1 MADDT
6 ALQTRFAALAPFLDE
21 RLRRVWAAAEARA
34 IGRGG
39 IEAVHR
45 VTGLAHKTIRAGV
58 ADLDDER
65 LQGTDRV
72 RRPGGGRTAEVVKD
86 PELLDDLRALVEDA
100 TRGDPESPLLWVS
113 RSVRNLADALVERGH
128 RTNRTMVGDL
138 LRAMGF
144 SLQANVK
151 TKEGTEHPDRD
162 AQFGYLNTLVKA
174 RLRDKQP
181 VISVD
186 TKKKELVGEFK
197 NGGRELRPKGDPLAV
212 NVHDFVT
219 DLGRANP
226 YGVYDLAA
234 NSAWVSVGTDH
245 DTASFAVATIRRW
258 WQQMGQARHPAAS
271 ELTITADCGGSNG
284 YRTRLWK
291 VELQDL
297 ADELQI
303 PITVCHLPPGT
314 SKWNR
319 IEHRLFSHITMNWR
333 GKPLISHEVIVSLI
347 AATTTRSGL
356 TVQAALD
363 TDPYPKGIKITDEQ
377 MTRLT
382 ITRHDFHGD
391 WNYTITPRRHYS
403 DINP

>member
-1 MADDT
+1 VVDEAG
-6 ALQTRFAALAPFLDE
+6 LSTRFAALAPFLDE

-39 IEAVHR
+39 IETVHR
-45 VTGLAHKTIRAGV
+45 VTGLAHKTIRAGI
-58 ADLDDER
+58 ADLDDDE
-65 LQGTDRV
+65 LQASGRV
-72 RRPGGGRTAEVVKD
+72 RRLGGGRTAEVVRD
-86 PELLDDLRALVEDA
+86 PKLADDLRALVEDA

-113 RSVRNLADALVERGH
+113 RSVRNLSDALVGQGH
-128 RTNRTMVGDL
+128 RANRTMVGDL
-138 LRAMGF
+138 LRGMGF

-151 TKEGTEHPDRD
+151 ANEGSEHPDRD
-162 AQFGYLNTLVKA
+162 AQFHYLNTRVKTQLAA
-174 RLRDKQP
+174 REP

-186 TKKKELVGEFK
+186 TKKKELVGDFK
-197 NGGRELRPKGDPLAV
+197 NGGRELRPKGDPARV

-234 NSAWVSVGTDH
+234 DSAWVSVGTDH
-245 DTASFAVATIRRW
+245 DTASFAVSTIGRW
-258 WQQMGQARHPAAS
+258 WQQMGKQRYPAAT

-291 VELQDL
+291 VELQNL
-297 ADELQI
+297 ADDLGI

-333 GKPLISHEVIVSLI
+333 GKPLTSHEVIVDLI
-347 AATTTRSGL
+347 AATTPRTGL

-363 TDPYPKGIKITDEQ
+363 TDPYPKGIKITDKQ
-377 MTRLT
+377 MNTLT
-382 ITRHDFHGD
+382 ITGHDFHGD
-391 WNYTITPRRHYS
+391 WNYTIHPRPDR
-403 DINP
+403 DIDP

>member
-1 MADDT
+1 MVDET
-6 ALQTRFAALAPFLDE
+6 ALRMRFAALAPFFDE

-58 ADLDDER
+58 ADLDDEQ
-65 LQGTDRV
+65 LQGSDRV

-128 RTNRTMVGDL
+128 RANRTMVGDL
-138 LRAMGF
+138 LRGMGF
-144 SLQANVK
+144 SLQSNVK
-151 TKEGTEHPDRD
+151 TKEGSAHPDRD
-162 AQFGYLNTLVKA
+162 DQFAYLNTVIAAQLE
-174 RLRDKQP
+174 RREP

-197 NGGRELRPKGDPLAV
+197 NGGRELRAKGDPLAV

-245 DTASFAVATIRRW
+245 DTASFAVQTIRRW
-258 WQQMGQARHPAAS
+258 WQQMGSDRYQAATA
-271 ELTITADCGGSNG
+271 LTITADCGGSNG

-291 VELQDL
+291 VELQHL
-297 ADELQI
+297 ADELGF

-333 GKPLISHEVIVSLI
+333 GKPLVSHEVIVKLI
-347 AATTTRSGL
+347 AATTTRTGL

-363 TDPYPKGIKITDEQ
+363 TDPYPKGIKITDADMQ
-377 MTRLT
+377 TLN
-382 ITRHDFHGD
+382 IAPHDFHGD
-391 WNYTITPRRHYS
+391 WNYTIHPRHNQ
-403 DINP
+403 DIDP

>member
-1 MADDT
+1 MVDET
-6 ALQTRFAALAPFLDE
+6 ALRMRFAALAPFFDE

-58 ADLDDER
+58 ADLDDEQ
-65 LQGTDRV
+65 LQGSDRV

-128 RTNRTMVGDL
+128 RANRTMVGDL
-138 LRAMGF
+138 LRGMGF
-144 SLQANVK
+144 SLQSNVK
-151 TKEGTEHPDRD
+151 TKEGSAHPDRD
-162 AQFGYLNTLVKA
+162 AQFAYLNTVIAAQLE
-174 RLRDKQP
+174 RREP

-197 NGGRELRPKGDPLAV
+197 NGGRELRAKGDPLAV

-245 DTASFAVATIRRW
+245 DTASFAVQTIRRW
-258 WQQMGQARHPAAS
+258 WQQMGSDRYQAATA
-271 ELTITADCGGSNG
+271 LTITADCGGSNG

-297 ADELQI
+297 ADELGF

-333 GKPLISHEVIVSLI
+333 GKPLVSHEVIVKLI
-347 AATTTRSGL
+347 AATTTRTGL

-363 TDPYPKGIKITDEQ
+363 TDPYPKGIKITDADMQ
-377 MTRLT
+377 TLN
-382 ITRHDFHGD
+382 IAPHDFHGD
-391 WNYTITPRRHYS
+391 WNYTIHPRHNQ
-403 DINP
+403 DIDP

>member
-1 MADDT
+1 MVDET
-6 ALQTRFAALAPFLDE
+6 ALRMRFAALAPFFDE

-58 ADLDDER
+58 ADLDDEQ
-65 LQGTDRV
+65 LQGSDRV

-128 RTNRTMVGDL
+128 RANRTMVGDL
-138 LRAMGF
+138 LRGMGF
-144 SLQANVK
+144 SLQSNVK
-151 TKEGTEHPDRD
+151 TKEGSAHPDRD
-162 AQFGYLNTLVKA
+162 AQFAYLNTVIATQLE
-174 RLRDKQP
+174 RREP

-197 NGGRELRPKGDPLAV
+197 NGGRELRAKGDPLAV

-245 DTASFAVATIRRW
+245 DTASFAVQTIRRW
-258 WQQMGQARHPAAS
+258 WQQMGSDRYQAATA
-271 ELTITADCGGSNG
+271 LTITADCGGSNG

-291 VELQDL
+291 VELQHL
-297 ADELQI
+297 ADELGF

-333 GKPLISHEVIVSLI
+333 GKPLVSHEVIVKLI
-347 AATTTRSGL
+347 AATTTRTGL

-363 TDPYPKGIKITDEQ
+363 TDPYPKGIKITDADMQ
-377 MTRLT
+377 TLN
-382 ITRHDFHGD
+382 IAPHDFHGD
-391 WNYTITPRRHYS
+391 WNYTIHPRHNQ
-403 DINP
+403 DIDP